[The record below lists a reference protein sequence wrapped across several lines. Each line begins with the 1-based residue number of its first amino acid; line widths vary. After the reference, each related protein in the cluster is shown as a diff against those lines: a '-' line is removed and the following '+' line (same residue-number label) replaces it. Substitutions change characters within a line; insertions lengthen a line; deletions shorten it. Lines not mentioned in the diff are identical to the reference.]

1 MMSPATPHLLQ
12 TLAAEVIKC
21 HERALQARQRAE
33 GAINDRLKADLLA
46 AEGRWLALAL
56 SYERQHRLTRTAAE
70 FDEHRKA
77 GAITLTLRER
87 RMALGLYDVTRLTV
101 AYHAVLHQLG
111 LSEREDAAT
120 LRVAKLIVDIVAQG
134 ERDPERLTAATVEAL
149 TK

>member
-1 MMSPATPHLLQ
+1 MMSSATPHLLQ
-12 TLAAEVIKC
+12 TLDAEVIRC
-21 HERALQARQRAE
+21 HERARQARQRA
-33 GAINDRLKADLLA
+33 ARAVNDQLKADLLA

-56 SYERQHRLTRTAAE
+56 SYERQHQLSRT
-70 FDEHRKA
+70 DENQKA

-101 AYHAVLHQLG
+101 AYHAVLDQLG

-120 LRVAKLIVDIVAQG
+120 LRVAKQIVDIVAQG